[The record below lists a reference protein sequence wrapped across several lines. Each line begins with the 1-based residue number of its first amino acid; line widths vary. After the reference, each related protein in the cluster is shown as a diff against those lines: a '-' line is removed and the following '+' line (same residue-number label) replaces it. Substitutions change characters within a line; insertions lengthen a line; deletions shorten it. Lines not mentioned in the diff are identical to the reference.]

1 MPDVIGAPVQ
11 KPQEYDKP
19 QSFISQSVKNLTTK
33 DPSFVENCIAY
44 AYYRPIPT
52 VDQLLTEI
60 SNAKVFT
67 LADIIKS
74 TFWHVN
80 H

>member
-1 MPDVIGAPVQ
+1 MPDLIGAPVQ

-19 QSFISQSVKNLTTK
+19 QSFISESVKNLTAK

-52 VDQLLTEI
+52 VDRIDPSKPTRIVQ
-60 SNAKVFT
+60 FY
-67 LADIIKS
+67 
-74 TFWHVN
+74 FR
-80 H
+80 